1 MGHEN
6 QIKVAIADDHKVFR
20 AGLKMALSGS
30 GQIDFIWEAANGR
43 DIMRKIELAQP
54 DVLLLDLRMPEFESK
69 DAICVIRKQYPAV
82 KIIVLSMYDDQE
94 IIGKV
99 MEMGADA
106 YLSKTTDP
114 DEIYKAIVNC
124 TRP

>member
-30 GQIDFIWEAANGR
+30 GQIEFIWEAANGR

-99 MEMGADA
+99 ME
-106 YLSKTTDP
+106 
-114 DEIYKAIVNC
+114 
-124 TRP
+124 

>member
-1 MGHEN
+1 VKD
-6 QIKVAIADDHKVFR
+6 QIKVAIADDHKIFR
-20 AGLKMALSGS
+20 NGLKMALSGR
-30 GQIDFIWEAANGR
+30 GQIEFIWEAADGR
-43 DIMRKIELAQP
+43 DIMQKIELAQP

-69 DAICVIRKQYPAV
+69 DAIYVIRKQYPDV

-94 IIGKV
+94 LISKV
-99 MEMGADA
+99 MEMGVHA

-124 TRP
+124 TRS